1 MPVTTQTLATF
12 SWAAESPVGEYQA
25 SPFSPDVH
33 NSHIA
38 KLVEQCQPRKRP
50 GTRKEE
56 SLESTYQ
63 DAHQQH
69 SSLPCINRNPSTPSF
84 NSKHSVPRTS
94 PPQIFLGDM
103 ANPAGRSSS
112 SHMATSSCSGCCS
125 FSESDSGRHLL
136 SSFAALAKSLAG
148 RLGRWRMCHWRHRK
162 GAGEAMEK
170 EGSILLTPVGEARLA
185 GDAGSSLA
193 TFFFT

>member
-1 MPVTTQTLATF
+1 M
-12 SWAAESPVGEYQA
+12 GEYQA

-112 SHMATSSCSGCCS
+112 SHMAAASLRATAGAICCHPS
-125 FSESDSGRHLL
+125 LPSPKAWQGDSGAGGCATEGTGRELEKPWKRK
-136 SSFAALAKSLAG
+136 LAS
-148 RLGRWRMCHWRHRK
+148 C
-162 GAGEAMEK
+162 
-170 EGSILLTPVGEARLA
+170 
-185 GDAGSSLA
+185 
-193 TFFFT
+193 